1 MTVNAYSRA
10 GELAA
15 NPRETEYRAFGMVIN
30 RMSQAESHTGVVEAC
45 HLNNRLWSALTAD
58 LSRPE
63 NPLPN
68 DLKARLISLALW
80 TYRYSAKV
88 MSGEAS
94 PQPLI
99 DLNREIMAGL
109 KGSGAMQP
117 EMQLAH

>member
-1 MTVNAYSRA
+1 M
-10 GELAA
+10 
-15 NPRETEYRAFGMVIN
+15 
-30 RMSQAESHTGVVEAC
+30 
-45 HLNNRLWSALTAD
+45 
-58 LSRPE
+58 
-63 NPLPN
+63 
-68 DLKARLISLALW
+68 RLISLALW